1 MIEAL
6 KQKYKGFLVQ
16 LSHMNNLN
24 EEIKKKVDIIE
35 FIGSYMTLKKAG
47 RNFKGNCPFH
57 QEKTPSFVVSP
68 ERQIWH
74 CFGSCGDGGDVIK
87 FLMKWDNITYLEA
100 IKEFAEKLGLPMK
113 EFNLQDTNVKLRE
126 RLFSANRHAANF
138 YTYMLS
144 KSPYGEKAREYL
156 EKRGIHKEI
165 AHKFEL
171 GYAPSSWD
179 SLLRYM
185 ESKKFSQKELIEAG
199 LVLRSEKGSVY
210 DRFRGRL
217 MFPLKDVKENIVGF
231 SGRSLNPDEKT
242 AKYVNTPETF
252 IYHKR
257 ETLFGIHIAKE
268 AVKKEKCIIL
278 VEGEFDMITPYQYG
292 IENIVAIKGSAVTRE
307 QLMLIKRY
315 TNRVYLALD
324 ADAAGEEAIKRGIE
338 EAEHLEFELGVIVFD
353 FAKDPDEAV
362 RADLV
367 KFKKAVSE
375 PIPVY
380 DYVIDFYRKKFPD
393 DDAFSKKNIGEAV
406 APFFT
411 YINNPIVESHYVKK
425 LAAILEVSE
434 ESIRSLLRKKSYK
447 KVSSTANFKK
457 IQVSQVNREDV
468 VQKYFLSS
476 LLQYE
481 AKKVLL
487 DKLTPLLSPDDFS
500 FPAYQKLYQ
509 QMYEKRE
516 IFELPDINT
525 FALSLPDELKT
536 VFDELYLYASADV
549 EISEHNIGQLA
560 YEIKERALKRKIQT
574 GLGQESSQSNEDTLS
589 RLSKELKELEKRAIN
604 V

>member
-6 KQKYKGFLVQ
+6 KRKYKGFLIQ

-24 EEIKKKVDIIE
+24 EEIKKRIDIIE
-35 FIGSYMTLKKAG
+35 FIGSRMTLKKTG

-100 IKEFAEKLGLPMK
+100 IKEFAEKLGLPLK
-113 EFNLQDTNVKLRE
+113 EYSLQDTNVKLRE

-138 YTYMLS
+138 YSYMLS
-144 KSPYGEKAREYL
+144 KSRFGDKAREYL
-156 EKRGIHKEI
+156 EKRGIHREI
-165 AHKFEL
+165 VHTFEL

-185 ESKKFSQKELIEAG
+185 ESKKFTLKELIDAG
-199 LVLRSEKGSVY
+199 LVLRNEKGSVY

-217 MFPLKDVKENIVGF
+217 MFPLKDARENIVGF

-242 AKYVNTPETF
+242 AKYVNTPETLV
-252 IYHKR
+252 YHKR
-257 ETLFGIHIAKE
+257 ETLFGIHLAKG
-268 AVKKEKCIIL
+268 AIKKERCIIL

-292 IENIVAIKGSAVTRE
+292 IEHIAAIKGSTVTHD

-315 TNRVYLALD
+315 ANRVYLALD

-338 EAEHLEFELGVIVFD
+338 EAERLEFELGVIVFD

-362 RADLV
+362 RADPV
-367 KFKKAVSE
+367 KFKEAVHS
-375 PIPVY
+375 PVPVY
-380 DYVIDFYRKKFPD
+380 DYIIDFYRKKFPGND
-393 DDAFSKKNIGEAV
+393 VFSKKNMGEAV
-406 APFFT
+406 VPFFT
-411 YINNPIVESHYVKK
+411 HINNPIVASHYVKK
-425 LAAILEVSE
+425 LAALLEVSE
-434 ESIRSLLRKKSYK
+434 ESVRLLLRKKNFTK
-447 KVSSTANFKK
+447 TSTAAHFTKAP
-457 IQVSQVNREDV
+457 ISPANREDM
-468 VQKYFLSS
+468 VQKYFLGS

-481 AKKVLL
+481 AKKTLL
-487 DKLTPLLSPDDFS
+487 DKLVSLLSPEDFS
-500 FPAYQKLYQ
+500 FPAYQKLYRLVQ
-509 QMYEKRE
+509 EKRE
-516 IFELPDINT
+516 IFERSDINT
-525 FALSLPDELKT
+525 FASLLPPELKAI
-536 VFDELYLYASADV
+536 FDELYLYASADIA
-549 EISEHNIGQLA
+549 ISEHNIGRLA
-560 YEIKERALKRKIQT
+560 YEIKERALKRGIRT
-574 GLGQESSQSNEDTLS
+574 GLDQESGKMDEDALS
-589 RLSKELKELEKRAIN
+589 RLNKELKELEKRAIS

>member
-1 MIEAL
+1 
-6 KQKYKGFLVQ
+6 
-16 LSHMNNLN
+16 MNNLN

-57 QEKTPSFVVSP
+57 QEKTPSFVISP

-74 CFGSCGDGGDVIK
+74 CFGGCGDGGDVIK
-87 FLMKWDNITYLEA
+87 FLMKWDNVTYLEA
-100 IKEFAEKLGLPMK
+100 IREFAEKLGLPMK
-113 EFNLQDTNVKLRE
+113 EYNLQDTNVKLRE
-126 RLFSANRHAANF
+126 RLYSANKYATNF
-138 YTYMLS
+138 YSYMLT

-156 EKRGIHKEI
+156 EKRGIRKEI
-165 AHKFEL
+165 SHTFEL

-199 LVLRSEKGSVY
+199 LILRNERGSVY

-217 MFPLKDVKENIVGF
+217 MFPLKDVKGNIIGF
-231 SGRSLNPDEKT
+231 SGRVLDAIEKA

-257 ETLFGIHIAKE
+257 ESLFGIHLAKE

-292 IENIVAIKGSAVTRE
+292 IEHIVAIKGSAVTHE

-338 EAEHLEFELGVIVFD
+338 EAERLEFELGVIQFD
-353 FAKDPDEAV
+353 YAKDPDEAV
-362 RADLV
+362 RSDLIT
-367 KFKKAVSE
+367 FKKAVSS

-380 DYVIDFYRKKFPD
+380 DYVIEFYRKKFPD
-393 DDAFSKKNIGEAV
+393 NDAFSKKNIGEAV
-406 APFFT
+406 APFFA
-411 YINNPIVESHYVKK
+411 YIKNPIVESHYIKK
-425 LAAILEVSE
+425 LALLLEVSE

-457 IQVSQVNREDV
+457 IQVSQANREDV

-487 DKLTPLLSPDDFS
+487 DKLAPLLNSDDFS

-509 QMYEKRE
+509 LMYEKRN
-516 IFELPDINT
+516 IFELPDINI
-525 FALSLPDELKT
+525 FAAALPDELKT
-536 VFDELYLYASADV
+536 LFDELYLYASADV
-549 EISEHNIGQLA
+549 EISEKNIGQLA
-560 YEIKERALKRKIQT
+560 YEIKERALKRKIQDS
-574 GLGQESSQSNEDTLS
+574 LGKESSQTNEDTLS
-589 RLSKELKELEKRAIN
+589 QLSKELKELEKRALN